1 MRAPMLKN
9 NLCFFGV
16 LLVLTPVALAA
27 GDPTRGAALYD
38 QRCGA
43 CHSVDN
49 NRVGPAHR
57 GVYGRRAGMAP
68 DYAYSAALRSSNV
81 VWSDVTLD
89 RWLTNPEKL
98 IPGQLMNYSVA
109 SAQDRSDLI
118 AFLKSVSPTH

>member
-1 MRAPMLKN
+1 MLKN

>member
-1 MRAPMLKN
+1 MWKN
-9 NLCFFGV
+9 NLRFFSV
-16 LLVLTPVALAA
+16 LLVLTPAALAA

-43 CHSVDN
+43 CHSVDH

-89 RWLTNPEKL
+89 RWLANPEKL

-109 SAQDRSDLI
+109 STQDRSDLI
-118 AFLKSVSPTH
+118 AFLKSVSPSH